1 MNATQKIF
9 SQVFANVYALMLKTQ
24 SYHWHVKG
32 PYFNQLHLM
41 FEGQYNSL
49 FLNIDMIAERMIV
62 LGFSVPDNF
71 ESLNQFKTLKHPDHC
86 LSELEMVIDLAKDY
100 TILIDNVSDLID
112 KSKENE
118 DEASLSM
125 FSDLLIEF
133 EKTQWMLKATSGGL

>member
-41 FEGQYNSL
+41 FEKQYNVL
-49 FLNIDMIAERMIV
+49 FSNVDMIAERMIV

-71 ESLNQFKTLKHPDHC
+71 ESLNQFKTLKHPDHD
-86 LSELEMVIDLAKDY
+86 LAEFEMVMDLGKDY
-100 TILIDNVSDLID
+100 ALLIDNIYELIE
-112 KSKENE
+112 KAKENE

-125 FSDLLIEF
+125 FSDLLIDL
-133 EKTQWMLKATSGGL
+133 EKTLWMLKATSGGL